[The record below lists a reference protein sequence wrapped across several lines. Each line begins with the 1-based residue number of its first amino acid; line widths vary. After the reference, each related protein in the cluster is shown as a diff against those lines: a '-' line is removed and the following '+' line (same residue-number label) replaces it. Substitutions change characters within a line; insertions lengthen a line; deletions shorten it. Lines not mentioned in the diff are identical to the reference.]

1 LRVASGRGSSPFSA
15 RHKAQSAYFTGLEP
29 IWEIAIGLKFANA
42 RCAVQ
47 QAARMMFNESKLPVR
62 TVQRGAFMRE
72 GKYESSEISTVGTA
86 ITFLLIG
93 LGAGAVIGLLFAPK
107 AGKQMRKEL
116 RRKYD
121 DARETLDDW
130 KDDAKD
136 LAEDALERGQEIAD
150 DLRGRVAPLAAAM
163 KRR

>member
-1 LRVASGRGSSPFSA
+1 
-15 RHKAQSAYFTGLEP
+15 
-29 IWEIAIGLKFANA
+29 
-42 RCAVQ
+42 
-47 QAARMMFNESKLPVR
+47 
-62 TVQRGAFMRE
+62 MRI
-72 GKYESSEISTVGTA
+72 GKYESSEGNTAGTA

-93 LGAGAVIGLLFAPK
+93 LGAGTLIGLLFAPK

-116 RRKYD
+116 RRKYE

-136 LAEDALERGQEIAD
+136 VAEEALERGAELAD
-150 DLRGRVAPLAAAM
+150 ELRDRVSPLAAAI

>member
-1 LRVASGRGSSPFSA
+1 
-15 RHKAQSAYFTGLEP
+15 
-29 IWEIAIGLKFANA
+29 
-42 RCAVQ
+42 
-47 QAARMMFNESKLPVR
+47 
-62 TVQRGAFMRE
+62 MRE
-72 GKYESSEISTVGTA
+72 GKYESSEGSTAGTA

-150 DLRGRVAPLAAAM
+150 DLRDRVAPLAAAM

>member
-1 LRVASGRGSSPFSA
+1 
-15 RHKAQSAYFTGLEP
+15 
-29 IWEIAIGLKFANA
+29 
-42 RCAVQ
+42 
-47 QAARMMFNESKLPVR
+47 MMFGESKLASCP
-62 TVQRGAFMRE
+62 VQRGAFMRE
-72 GKYESSEISTVGTA
+72 GKYESSEGSTAGTA

-150 DLRGRVAPLAAAM
+150 DLRDRVAPLAAAM